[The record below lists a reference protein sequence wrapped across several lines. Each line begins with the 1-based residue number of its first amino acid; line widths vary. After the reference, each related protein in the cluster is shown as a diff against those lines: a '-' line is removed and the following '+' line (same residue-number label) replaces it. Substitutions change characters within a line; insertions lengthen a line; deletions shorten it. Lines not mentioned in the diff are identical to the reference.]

1 MRVERATNVSPMNGL
16 LLLKLTLVPALI
28 AAVTLAGRRWGPAVA
43 GWLSAFPVVA
53 GPILLFMGLEQ
64 GPAFTATAAAGTL
77 IAVLANLAFGIG
89 YAHAVS
95 RRLSWPISLLVGWA
109 AYALVVATL
118 RVNAPPMAYAAIL
131 VLIALALAPRLY
143 PTASA
148 APAAPQHRASN
159 DLWLRMLAGALLTG
173 TVTHLAS
180 HMGPTL
186 SGMLAMFPV
195 MGSVLAAFTHRHESA
210 PATIRLLK
218 GMVLGYYAFS
228 AFCVV
233 LALTL
238 PSWSLPASFLLAL
251 AVALSIQV
259 ISRLALQ
266 RSQPV
271 PALWSPSK

>member
-1 MRVERATNVSPMNGL
+1 MNGL
-16 LLLKLTLVPALI
+16 ILLKLTLVPALI

-64 GPAFTATAAAGTL
+64 GPVFTATAAAGTL
-77 IAVLANLAFGIG
+77 TAVLTNLAFGIG
-89 YAHAVS
+89 YAHAAS
-95 RRLSWPISLLVGWA
+95 RRFSWPISLVVGWA
-109 AYALVVATL
+109 TYALVVAAL
-118 RVNAPPMAYAAIL
+118 SVNAPPMAYAAIL
-131 VLIALALAPRLY
+131 VLIALGLAPRLY
-143 PTASA
+143 PTPSA
-148 APAAPQHRASN
+148 APAATPHRASN

-173 TVTHLAS
+173 TVTHLAP

-186 SGMLAMFPV
+186 SGMLAMSPV
-195 MGSVLAAFTHRHESA
+195 MGSVLAAFTHRHEGA
-210 PATIRLLK
+210 PATLRLLK

-228 AFCVV
+228 AFCIV

-238 PSWSLPASFLLAL
+238 PTWPLAPSFALAL
-251 AVALSIQV
+251 AIALSIQV

-266 RSQPV
+266 RSLPG

>member
-1 MRVERATNVSPMNGL
+1 MSGL
-16 LLLKLTLVPALI
+16 ILLKLTLVPALI

-77 IAVLANLAFGIG
+77 TAVLANLAFGIA
-89 YAHAVS
+89 YAHAAS
-95 RRLSWPISLLVGWA
+95 RRHAWPVSLITGWA
-109 AYALVVATL
+109 AYALVVAAL
-118 RVNAPPMAYAAIL
+118 SANALLPMAYMAIV
-131 VLIALALAPRLY
+131 VLIALGTAPFLY
-143 PTASA
+143 PKSPVASHASA
-148 APAAPQHRASN
+148 PQRAKW
-159 DLWLRMLAGALLTG
+159 DVWLRMLSGALLTG
-173 TVTHLAS
+173 TVTHLALS
-180 HMGPTL
+180 IGPTL

-195 MGSVLAAFTHRHESA
+195 MGSVLAAFTHRHEGA
-210 PATIRLLK
+210 TATIRLLK

-228 AFCVV
+228 AFCIV

-238 PSWSLPASFLLAL
+238 PSWPLASSFALAL
-251 AVALSIQV
+251 AIALSIQV

-266 RSQPV
+266 RSQPG